1 MIPGV
6 FQLEFVT
13 GNDVTF
19 RYDLAAS
26 DAVTPI
32 DLTGCRVDLT
42 VRDAANAVVL
52 TVSSVTVGEITAPTS
67 AGSIVGTIPRAKS
80 AIPPTS
86 DASGGPRYSWD
97 LQVTSASGAVVTYLV
112 GTCRVGKRVSA

>member
-13 GNDVTF
+13 GNDVVE
-19 RYDLAAS
+19 RYDLTAF
-26 DAVTPI
+26 DGVTPI

-42 VRDAANAVVL
+42 VRDSLGAVVL
-52 TVSSVTVGEITAPTS
+52 TVSSVTAGEIVPPGS
-67 AGSIVGTIPRAKS
+67 AGSILVTIPHAKS

-97 LQVTSASGAVVTYLV
+97 LQVTTAAGAVVTYLV
-112 GTCRVGKRVSA
+112 GNCRVGKRVSA

>member
-1 MIPGV
+1 MVPGIY
-6 FQLEFVT
+6 QLDFVT

-19 RYDLAAS
+19 RYD
-26 DAVTPI
+26 VTTADGVTSI

-52 TVSSVTVGEITAPTS
+52 TVSSVTAGEIAAPTS
-67 AGSIVGTIPRAKS
+67 AGSIAGTIPRAKS

-97 LQVTSASGAVVTYLV
+97 LQVTTAAGAVSTYLV
-112 GTCRVGKRVSA
+112 GNCRVGKRVSS